1 MSNQNRYNADEGHL
15 SKTGKT
21 IVRIA
26 KSGRV
31 YYHNPNAYRDKR
43 RELQKKLEEEGRELR
58 GEYNNQRVKPLC
70 YDENHPA
77 YLRYFEKK
85 VQIRGEYPNWVYMKR
100 DEHREYF
107 SRIWDLMQ
115 GEDYKEWKWDTRTM
129 EERVKDEWWREK
141 DEKDSNYNG
150 SGEEYR

>member
-1 MSNQNRYNADEGHL
+1 MSNQNRYNADEGHK

-21 IVRIA
+21 FVRVA

-31 YYHNPNAYRDKR
+31 YYHNPNAYKDKR

-58 GEYNNQRVKPLC
+58 GEYDTQRTKPLC

-77 YLRYFEKK
+77 YMRYYEKK
-85 VQIRGEYPNWVYMKR
+85 LQIRNEYPNWVHMRR
-100 DEHREYF
+100 DEYREYF
-107 SRIWDLMQ
+107 RRIWDLMQ
-115 GEDYKEWKWDTRTM
+115 EEDYKEWKWDTRTL
-129 EERVKDEWWREK
+129 EEKSKDDWWREK
-141 DEKDSNYNG
+141 DERDRNYNG